1 MRCLVEVRG
10 NEEEGVVAAAAFAKV
25 DPLIVRVNRDRI
37 LKVDAPFGEVLV
49 TRIVNA
55 KVLGFIDECD
65 V

>member
-1 MRCLVEVRG
+1 VIAA
-10 NEEEGVVAAAAFAKV
+10 AAAAFAKV